1 MVRVPLSPQRCPVL
15 LHSPSLALAA
25 AAAVTALAAGCS
37 RTGLDIDEDFA
48 IPVVDSAVAS
58 NRPEAGPYA
67 DADAAEDTF
76 VGVEAAA
83 PIDPCANM
91 PPIPCPGGGYE
102 YCVAGQYSACPQRC
116 GVCIPGSQ
124 QVCFISYCRS
134 WGIQTCAADGLS
146 FGYCQEESPPSQCGS
161 IADQDHESA
170 ALEQCCIDNGY
181 CCQDQFDLNGNGMT
195 GEPVGQCSGVTCSP

>member
-58 NRPEAGPYA
+58 NRPEAGPDADA

-124 QVCFISYCRS
+124 QVCFI
-134 WGIQTCAADGLS
+134 
-146 FGYCQEESPPSQCGS
+146 
-161 IADQDHESA
+161 
-170 ALEQCCIDNGY
+170 
-181 CCQDQFDLNGNGMT
+181 
-195 GEPVGQCSGVTCSP
+195 